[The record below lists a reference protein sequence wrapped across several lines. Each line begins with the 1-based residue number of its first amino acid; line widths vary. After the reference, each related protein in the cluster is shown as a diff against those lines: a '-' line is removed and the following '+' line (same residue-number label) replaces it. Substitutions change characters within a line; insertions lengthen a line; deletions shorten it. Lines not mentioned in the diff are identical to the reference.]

1 MKEKIFFAHANGFP
15 SEVYTDLFERLPQF
29 DIGYISKLGHGSY
42 KITSSWK
49 DLVPEIIDYFEANY
63 TEPVWAIGHSF
74 GAVILAFAAEQRSDL
89 FKGLIMMDPP
99 VLSRKIRW
107 AIAISQ
113 FLGISHKIMPLAKKA
128 ANRSDHFPSRA
139 FLAKKLR
146 NKFLF
151 KSFSDASFNN
161 YIQYGW
167 EDSEN
172 GVKLSFNKDLETKIF
187 ALTHPFYSSIKLSV
201 PSYYL
206 YATVGEI
213 AKTRSINS
221 IMHLFPK
228 TKFIP
233 IKEGGHLFPFEETEK
248 CVNEIN
254 AILKQ

>member
-1 MKEKIFFAHANGFP
+1 
-15 SEVYTDLFERLPQF
+15 
-29 DIGYISKLGHGSY
+29 
-42 KITSSWK
+42 
-49 DLVPEIIDYFEANY
+49 
-63 TEPVWAIGHSF
+63 
-74 GAVILAFAAEQRSDL
+74 
-89 FKGLIMMDPP
+89 MMDPP

-107 AIAISQ
+107 AMAIIH
-113 FLGISHKIMPLAKKA
+113 FFGISDKIMPLAKKA

-139 FLAKKLR
+139 FLAEKLR

-151 KSFSDASFNN
+151 KNFSDASFNN

-213 AKTRSINS
+213 ANTRSIDSICTYSQKRNS
-221 IMHLFPK
+221 FP
-228 TKFIP
+228 
-233 IKEGGHLFPFEETEK
+233 
-248 CVNEIN
+248 
-254 AILKQ
+254 LKMEVIYSPLKKLKNV

>member
-1 MKEKIFFAHANGFP
+1 
-15 SEVYTDLFERLPQF
+15 
-29 DIGYISKLGHGSY
+29 
-42 KITSSWK
+42 
-49 DLVPEIIDYFEANY
+49 
-63 TEPVWAIGHSF
+63 
-74 GAVILAFAAEQRSDL
+74 
-89 FKGLIMMDPP
+89 MMDPP

-201 PSYYL
+201 TSYYL